1 MKSHTPLPVS
11 LGILMCSFAV
21 MFCAPGQG
29 IIVPRD
35 IWYWPEVV
43 KNHEADHEELSTGS
57 EGSEADNELT
67 VKKKKKKRETFII
80 INMVVISIR
89 SKCFLHCVLAYLVIT
104 EAAVHHILP
113 EECTFLLHMVWDS
126 IQGQAIQFLVLFL
139 VLETNHTMI

>member
-67 VKKKKKKRETFII
+67 VKKKKKKKRNIYYNKYGCDKYQVKMFSTLCPCIF
-80 INMVVISIR
+80 S
-89 SKCFLHCVLAYLVIT
+89 HY
-104 EAAVHHILP
+104 
-113 EECTFLLHMVWDS
+113 
-126 IQGQAIQFLVLFL
+126 
-139 VLETNHTMI
+139 

>member
-1 MKSHTPLPVS
+1 MKSCTPLPVS

-35 IWYWPEVV
+35 VWYWPEVV
-43 KNHEADHEELSTGS
+43 KNQEADHEELSTGS
-57 EGSEADNELT
+57 EGSEEDNELT
-67 VKKKKKKRETFII
+67 VKKRETFII
-80 INMVVISIR
+80 INMVVIRIR

-126 IQGQAIQFLVLFL
+126 IQRQASQFLVLFL